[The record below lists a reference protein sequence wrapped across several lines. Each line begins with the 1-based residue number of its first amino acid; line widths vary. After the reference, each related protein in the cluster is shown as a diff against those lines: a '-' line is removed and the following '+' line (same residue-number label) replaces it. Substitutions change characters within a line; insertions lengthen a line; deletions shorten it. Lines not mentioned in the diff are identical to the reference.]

1 MLLLAPLHNE
11 YARPVQVM
19 HTVFRGGRGFMSLAT
34 VDYVEGDVSV
44 WIQISSSAPTSQNIL
59 VALFALGRHPHLKLS
74 LLQMLCLQ
82 SPSSSLF
89 HLFHLFFIF
98 FYASA
103 ILRSPINAE
112 LSLKTLII
120 KLPSSILNNWSKYGN
135 IKQEQFLLGI
145 IMSIQANC

>member
-1 MLLLAPLHNE
+1 
-11 YARPVQVM
+11 
-19 HTVFRGGRGFMSLAT
+19 
-34 VDYVEGDVSV
+34 
-44 WIQISSSAPTSQNIL
+44 
-59 VALFALGRHPHLKLS
+59 LFVLGRHPPLKLS

-135 IKQEQFLLGI
+135 IKQEQLLFI
-145 IMSIQANC
+145 RHNYEHPS